1 MESNLISE
9 IKWRFITAIAV
20 SLLVIIL
27 AAFEWS
33 IIDRITPFLY
43 MPLAGVVWVFFII
56 AAIAGLTCVFRYRKI
71 GVISFSPLSIM
82 TAAFLIVYFVP
93 FTNLWLKADFA
104 LYKKEREE
112 IVKKVYANELKPNVS
127 HNPSLID
134 LGNSYPLVSMGGNEI
149 VVEEHAGL
157 KYVFFYTFRGILDN
171 YSGFIYVPDGGEPKY
186 YSDLDE
192 SNSTQITPLDG
203 NWYYA
208 SHH

>member
-1 MESNLISE
+1 M
-9 IKWRFITAIAV
+9 
-20 SLLVIIL
+20 L
-27 AAFEWS
+27 AAFQWS

-43 MPLAGVVWVFFII
+43 MPLVGVVWLFFLI
-56 AAIAGLTCVFRYRKI
+56 AAITGAICAFKYKKI
-71 GVISFSPLSIM
+71 GKISFLPSSIM
-82 TAAFLIVYFVP
+82 ASAFLIVYLVS

-104 LYKKEREE
+104 YYKNEREE
-112 IVKKVYANELKPNVS
+112 IVKKVYERKIKPNVA
-127 HNPSLID
+127 HNSSLIN

-157 KYVFFYTFRGILDN
+157 KYVFFFTFRGIMDN
-171 YSGFIYVPDGGEPKY
+171 YSGFIYVPDGGKPSQ

-192 SNSTQITPLDG
+192 SNSTQITHLEG